1 MTIEKPTRQDVQG
14 LVERFAKAGWVKE
27 AGWTS
32 EAPYTFAIEW
42 SELGRRRMTTIRTV
56 LQKNAPNLFDN
67 SGRKPGILATVW
79 IAWRGLRITRELRL
93 PKNSNA
99 EEQAVMGIAFDS
111 NQEHDGQIA
120 PVYYSDLE

>member
-1 MTIEKPTRQDVQG
+1 MTIEKPTPRDIQG
-14 LVERFAKAGWVKE
+14 LVERLTKAGWVKQS
-27 AGWTS
+27 GRKSVT
-32 EAPYTFAIEW
+32 PFTFFIEW
-42 SELGRRRMTTIRTV
+42 SELGRRRMTKIRAV
-56 LQKNAPNLFDN
+56 LQRNAPNLFDN